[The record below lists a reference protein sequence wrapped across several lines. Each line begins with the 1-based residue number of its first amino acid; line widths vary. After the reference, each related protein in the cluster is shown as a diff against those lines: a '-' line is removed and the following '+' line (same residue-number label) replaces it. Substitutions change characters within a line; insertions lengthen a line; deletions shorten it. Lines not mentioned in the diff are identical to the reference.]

1 MKVARARS
9 SNRAWLAVATAAS
22 LSLAGCHRTPDHAP
36 PRATGAV
43 EIKPQTSELDVPITA
58 PLATLSAAL
67 ERAIPR
73 RLWTINKPNQACVP
87 SRSVKILFARIKTPT
102 LSCHIVGQVT
112 RGPLRLSGRGRVLSV
127 TMPIHASVSA
137 RDIGHVLH
145 GETAVG
151 DAHVRADATLDIG
164 PDWSPRGTVDIHY
177 DWTDEPHVD
186 FLGQRIEFTSRADA
200 KLRGVVGR
208 LEQTLPRELAKLHV
222 RDQAEAAWRS
232 AFTSLQ
238 VNRSR
243 PPVWLRIA
251 PQAMSYGG
259 YRVEGQML
267 VLRLGMTAQTET
279 FVGPRPADPAPTP
292 LPSLTKGRPGTNR
305 VVFALPVIAAYE
317 ELEPVLARALAKR
330 SSRPFHVPGIG
341 PVLARFAK
349 VTVYGT
355 TGGRIA
361 VGLAFSAA
369 TEGGS
374 PSHGTVWL
382 TALPI
387 NAPNS
392 RRIAFTQLQVSG
404 VTDSTGTNL
413 LLRLANAPALSTTL
427 SNALTQNFNGDFERL
442 LAKVSRSVSVKKT
455 GNFVIRARID
465 DVETGQIQALG
476 PGVYLP
482 VRGRGAA
489 SVSVDVPRTR
499 S

>member
-1 MKVARARS
+1 MKVAPARFP
-9 SNRAWLAVATAAS
+9 NRAWLAAATAA
-22 LSLAGCHRTPDHAP
+22 LFSLAGCHRPPDRAP
-36 PRATGAV
+36 PRATGVV
-43 EIKPQTSELDVPITA
+43 EIEPQTSELDVPISA
-58 PLATLSAAL
+58 RLATLSAAL
-67 ERAIPR
+67 EEAIPR
-73 RLWTINKPNQACVP
+73 RLWTIDKPNQACVP
-87 SRSVKILFARIKTPT
+87 SRSVKILFAKIKTPT
-102 LSCHIVGQVT
+102 LSCHIIGQVT
-112 RGPLRLSGRGRVLSV
+112 RGPLRLSGKGRILSV

-151 DAHVRADATLDIG
+151 DAQVRADTTLDIA
-164 PDWSPRGTVDIHY
+164 PDWSPRGSVDIHY
-177 DWTDEPHVD
+177 DWTDEPHID
-186 FLGQRIEFTSRADA
+186 FLGQRIEFTSRADT

-208 LEQTLPRELAKLHV
+208 LEQTLPRELARLHV

-267 VLRLGMTAQTET
+267 VLRLGMTARTET

-292 LPSLTKGRPGTNR
+292 LPALTKRRPGTNR

-330 SSRPFHVPGIG
+330 ASRPFHVPGIG

-392 RRIAFTQLQVSG
+392 RRVAFTQLQVSG

-413 LLRLANAPALSTTL
+413 LLRLANAPTLSTTL
-427 SNALTQNFNGDFERL
+427 SDALTQNFSDDYDKL
-442 LAKVSRSVSVKKT
+442 LTKVSRSISVKRT
-455 GNFVIRARID
+455 GSFVIRARID

-476 PGVYLP
+476 QGVYLP
-482 VRGRGAA
+482 VRGRGTA
-489 SVSVDVPRTR
+489 SVSVDVPEAG